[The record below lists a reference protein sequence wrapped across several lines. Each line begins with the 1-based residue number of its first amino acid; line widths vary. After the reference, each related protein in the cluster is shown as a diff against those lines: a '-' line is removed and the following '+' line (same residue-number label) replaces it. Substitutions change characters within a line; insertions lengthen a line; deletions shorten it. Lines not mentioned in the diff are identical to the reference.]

1 MPTTHTVPSEGT
13 YSALKSLASVDL
25 TEYREELALLY
36 AHVHMI
42 HRVFLRFRIGIAKLA
57 GDDAVIFQ
65 I

>member
-1 MPTTHTVPSEGT
+1 M
-13 YSALKSLASVDL
+13 
-25 TEYREELALLY
+25 TEYGEEFALLY

-57 GDDAVIFQ
+57 GDDAVIIQ